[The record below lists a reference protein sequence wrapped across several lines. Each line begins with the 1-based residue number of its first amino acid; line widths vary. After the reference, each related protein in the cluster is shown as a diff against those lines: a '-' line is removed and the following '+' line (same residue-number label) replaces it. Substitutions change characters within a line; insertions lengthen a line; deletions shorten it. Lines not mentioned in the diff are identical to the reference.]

1 MPADPAGSWSS
12 WGFLAAALAGLVLG
26 ILVYVRQPDSLVHRS
41 WLLLSL
47 ATAVWALGMYGM
59 IHFRSPVWAL
69 AFARIAHSALALIPI
84 LFIRFGSA
92 LGEGEGEEE
101 IPEWIRWGERSAG
114 LFALL
119 SLSPLMVNDLQTG
132 TAFRFYPQP
141 GPFYGLFVLW
151 FLGFSVAGLGILLAH
166 YRTQIGFRRNQ
177 TRYVFLASTIGF
189 LSFLSAIP
197 LVFGIPVHPLGE
209 GLVLSYAL
217 MAYAIVRWRLMDVSI
232 VVKNTLLY
240 AGLYSVLVGLF
251 VMVVVFFGQ
260 LLFYGPQALDRRVLG
275 MCVVA
280 LSIVTVVIRPLDTW
294 LRRLTD
300 KLLFQKKYQWQKTL
314 KDASRGMT
322 RVTSVDKLLNL
333 MAHFIGARLRVT
345 HVGILQRTA
354 DYYTLKVSRG
364 RDKRP
369 VGLSVG
375 RDNPLPAW
383 LEEKKE
389 VLTTGE
395 VRSWLRSERLF
406 PHRTVI
412 RRTLEEILKEMG
424 ALGAEVCVPSF
435 SKSQMLG
442 LLVIGEK
449 LSGDPFS
456 QEDLDVLSTL
466 ANEGAIALENAHLYQ
481 QLLQRMNEIEGLY
494 QREHRLFIHTAIAL
508 AAAVDARD
516 PYTHG
521 HTERSTAYAVAIA
534 DQMMSHPEIALVP
547 RFKELLTVAALLHDI
562 GKIGVPDEI
571 LRKPAKLTPKE
582 AQKMGEHPIVGAI
595 ILQPIKG
602 MEEVAKAVKA
612 HHERFDGGG
621 YPDGLRGQEIPL
633 MTRIIS
639 VADTFDSMTTDRP
652 YRKRLSDEAAVQEIQ
667 ECSGSQFD
675 PVVVEAFF
683 KSYQRGFIVKKP
695 VEAVEMIG

>member
-1 MPADPAGSWSS
+1 MLGEPGIA
-12 WGFLAAALAGLVLG
+12 WGFLITALAGLGLG
-26 ILVYVRQPDSLVHRS
+26 LFVYSRDSQGSVNRN
-41 WLLLSL
+41 WLRMSL
-47 ATAVWALGMYGM
+47 ATSVWALGMFGVVRM
-59 IHFRSPVWAL
+59 VSGPWVL
-69 AFARIAHSALALIPI
+69 GFARVAHVSYALIPI
-84 LFIRFGSA
+84 FFVRFALA
-92 LGEGEGEEE
+92 LGGEETA
-101 IPEWIRWGERSAG
+101 PGWIRWADRSAG

-119 SLSPLMVNDLQTG
+119 SLTPLVVSDLQTG
-132 TAFRFYPQP
+132 TAFAFYPTP
-141 GPFYGLFVLW
+141 GPFYGFFSIW
-151 FLGFSVAGLGILLAH
+151 FLVLFCVGLSVLLSQ
-166 YRTQIGFRRNQ
+166 YRAQVGFRRNQ
-177 TRYVFLASTIGF
+177 LRYVILASIIGL
-189 LSFLSAIP
+189 LSFLSAVP
-197 LVFGIPVHPLGE
+197 WVFGIPIRPVGY
-209 GLVLSYAL
+209 GLVFSYAL
-217 MAYAIVRWRLMDVSI
+217 MSYAIVRWRLMDISI

-251 VMVVVFFGQ
+251 VTVVVFFGQ
-260 LLFYGPQALDRRVLG
+260 MLFYGPQALDRRVLG

-280 LSIVTVVIRPLDTW
+280 LSIVTAVVRPLDTW

-322 RVTSVDKLLNL
+322 QVTSVEKLLNL
-333 MAHFIGARLRVT
+333 MAHFIGMRLRVT
-345 HVGILQRTA
+345 HVGILQRIGGR
-354 DYYTLKVSRG
+354 YTLQVSRG
-364 RDKRP
+364 REKRP
-369 VGLSVG
+369 AGLSVG
-375 RDNPLPAW
+375 RDNPLVAW

-395 VRSWLRSERLF
+395 VRSWLSSERLF

-412 RRTLEEILKEMG
+412 RRTLEEIQGEMES
-424 ALGAEVCVPSF
+424 LSAEVCVPAF

-442 LLVIGEK
+442 FLVLGEK

-466 ANEGAIALENAHLYQ
+466 ASEGAIALENAQLYQ
-481 QLLQRMNEIEGLY
+481 QLVQRMSEIEGLY

-521 HTERSTAYAVAIA
+521 HTERSTAYAIAVA
-534 DQMMSHPEIALVP
+534 DEMGSHPEMAGVP
-547 RFKELLTVAALLHDI
+547 LFKEMLTVAALLHDI
-562 GKIGVPDEI
+562 GKIGIPDEI

-582 AQKMGEHPIVGAI
+582 MKKMGEHPVVGAI

-602 MEEVAKAVKA
+602 MEGIAKVVKA
-612 HHERFDGGG
+612 HHERFDGRG
-621 YPDGLRGQEIPL
+621 YPDGLCGNEIPL

-652 YRKRLSDEAAVQEIQ
+652 YRKRLSDAAAVREIT

-675 PVVVEAFF
+675 PVVVEAFLRA
-683 KSYQRGFIVKKP
+683 YQKGLVVKKP

>member
-1 MPADPAGSWSS
+1 MPAEFVIS
-12 WGFLAAALAGLVLG
+12 WGFFVAALAGLGLG
-26 ILVYVRQPDSLVHRS
+26 LFVFTRHPQGAVNRS
-41 WLLLSL
+41 WFYLSL
-47 ATAVWALGMYGM
+47 ASSVWALGMFGVIR
-59 IHFRSPVWAL
+59 IHSGLWVLGFARAAHA
-69 AFARIAHSALALIPI
+69 AFALVPLFFVRFSLALEADAP
-84 LFIRFGSA
+84 LPG
-92 LGEGEGEEE
+92 
-101 IPEWIRWGERSAG
+101 WVRWADRSAG

-119 SLSPLMVNDLQTG
+119 SLTPLVVGDLQTG
-132 TAFRFYPQP
+132 TIFAFYPAP
-141 GPFYGLFVLW
+141 GPFYGFFALW
-151 FLGFSVAGLGILLAH
+151 FLALFCAGLGVLLAR
-166 YRTQIGFRRNQ
+166 YRAQVGFRRNQ
-177 TRYVFLASTIGF
+177 LRYVILASTLAL

-197 LVFGIPVHPLGE
+197 WVFGIPIHPAGCV
-209 GLVLSYAL
+209 LVLSYAL
-217 MAYAIVRWRLMDVSI
+217 MSYAIVRWRLMDISV

-280 LSIVTVVIRPLDTW
+280 LSIVTAVVRPLDTW
-294 LRRLTD
+294 LRRMTD
-300 KLLFQKKYQWQKTL
+300 RLLFQKKYQWQKTL

-322 RVTSVDKLLNL
+322 QVTSVDKLLNL
-333 MAHFIGARLRVT
+333 MAHFIGMRLRVT
-345 HVGILQRTA
+345 HVGILQRVG
-354 DYYTLKVSRG
+354 DRYILQVSRG
-364 RDKRP
+364 MQKRP
-369 VGLSVG
+369 KGLSVG
-375 RDNPLPAW
+375 RDNPLVAW

-395 VRSWLRSERLF
+395 VRGWLSSERLF

-412 RRTLEEILKEMG
+412 RRTLEEIRGEMD
-424 ALGAEVCVPSF
+424 AMAAEVCVPAF
-435 SKSQMLG
+435 SKSRMFG
-442 LLVIGEK
+442 FLVLGEK

-466 ANEGAIALENAHLYQ
+466 ASEGAIALENAQLYG
-481 QLLQRMNEIEGLY
+481 QLIQRMGEIEGLY

-521 HTERSTAYAVAIA
+521 HTERSTAYAIAIV
-534 DQMMSHPEIALVP
+534 DELSSHPEIVSTP
-547 RFKELLTVAALLHDI
+547 RFKEMLTIAALLHDI
-562 GKIGVPDEI
+562 GKIGIPDEI

-582 AQKMGEHPIVGAI
+582 AKKMSEHPVVGAI

-602 MEEVAKAVKA
+602 MEEVAKAVKS
-612 HHERFDGGG
+612 HHERFDGNG
-621 YPDGLRGQEIPL
+621 YPDGLRGSEIPL

-652 YRKRLSDEAAVQEIQ
+652 YRKRMSDAAAVREIID
-667 ECSGSQFD
+667 CSGTQFD
-675 PVVVEAFF
+675 PMAVEAFLRA
-683 KSYQRGFIVKKP
+683 YQKGLVVKKP